1 MSDAQMT
8 NDTAPSPGGNRV
20 FNNKTRLL
28 IVGLVL
34 ALSLGYLLYAAFPGN
49 LKYYLTVSEFMA
61 DESSYDGQDMRVVGK
76 LDSDSYAHSS
86 DTLDHTFTL
95 VDEGR
100 SLNAAYSGIIPDLF
114 LNEHSDIVLEGTY
127 NGGVFYADAI
137 IVKCPS
143 KYQALRQEA

>member
-1 MSDAQMT
+1 M
-8 NDTAPSPGGNRV
+8 

-76 LDSDSYAHSS
+76 LDSDSLRPFIRHPRPHLY
-86 DTLDHTFTL
+86 
-95 VDEGR
+95 
-100 SLNAAYSGIIPDLF
+100 P
-114 LNEHSDIVLEGTY
+114 
-127 NGGVFYADAI
+127 GG
-137 IVKCPS
+137 
-143 KYQALRQEA
+143 